1 MERKANLLEPPFAL
15 PQGSRNNKKEDA
27 SENMVKT
34 TFLEA
39 KEKLQKW
46 NSLLFP

>member
-1 MERKANLLEPPFAL
+1 MEHKANLLEPPFAL
-15 PQGSRNNKKEDA
+15 PQGSRNNKKEDT